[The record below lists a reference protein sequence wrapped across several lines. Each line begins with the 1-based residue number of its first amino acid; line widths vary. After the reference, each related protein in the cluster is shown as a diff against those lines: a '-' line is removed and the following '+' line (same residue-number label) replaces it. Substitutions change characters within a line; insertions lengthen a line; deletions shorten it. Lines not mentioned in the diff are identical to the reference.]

1 VSMSRCSIASTR
13 ARKSSTPAILVSSAS
28 PADWQEG
35 RACPMVSPIE
45 PHLEEN
51 PSDTRGRSSPAV
63 LNEEQ
68 DPLASP
74 LPCFLLLYALLYAS
88 FGVTSPF
95 LPTFIETRGISVE
108 QIGLIFG
115 AGTAIR
121 LLSAP
126 LAGSIADRYAIRREV
141 LAVCAIAA
149 AGASFLYL
157 PAPEAQAF

>member
-1 VSMSRCSIASTR
+1 MR
-13 ARKSSTPAILVSSAS
+13 P
-28 PADWQEG
+28 
-35 RACPMVSPIE
+35 
-45 PHLEEN
+45 
-51 PSDTRGRSSPAV
+51 
-63 LNEEQ
+63 
-68 DPLASP
+68 
-74 LPCFLLLYALLYAS
+74 

-121 LLSAP
+121 PLSAP